1 MPFLWACVHEIPRTH
16 AFGKRLVVAHQLH
29 GCATVTLGKVKPHG
43 ETEEPQA
50 GRIGTELYQTVV
62 QLLCNLGQLT
72 DLL

>member
-1 MPFLWACVHEIPRTH
+1 M
-16 AFGKRLVVAHQLH
+16 
-29 GCATVTLGKVKPHG
+29 VTWGKVKPHG